1 MKRTLVIALLFLGI
15 LVIGPLIMWYQSKHD
30 SKSVFYEETTV
41 TVDSV
46 WFEERSII
54 EDPYQF
60 IKTSDGNVHV
70 CSRPK
75 YHVGDTIIY
84 KLK

>member
-1 MKRTLVIALLFLGI
+1 MKNKLILALIFLLI
-15 LVIGPLIMWYQSKHD
+15 LIIGPLVMWYQSKHD
-30 SKSVFYEETTV
+30 STSVFYEETTV

-60 IKTSDGNVHV
+60 IKTSDGKVHV

-75 YHVGDTIIY
+75 YQIGDTIMY